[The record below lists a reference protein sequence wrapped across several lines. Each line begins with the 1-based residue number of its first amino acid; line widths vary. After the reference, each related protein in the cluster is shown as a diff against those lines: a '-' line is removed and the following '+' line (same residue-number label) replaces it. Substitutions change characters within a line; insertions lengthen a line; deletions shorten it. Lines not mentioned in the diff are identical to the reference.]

1 MQKENLKSA
10 AKGGLSLCMAN
21 MRLKTKLALGFGLVL
36 VLTGVVVFMG
46 YNGLKNVTR
55 ELETAKDAS
64 SIATYILEAQGQV
77 KNFQLRGWALH
88 GDDTQNAVEKFD
100 GIITDL
106 ETQVEELRGKL
117 YEQEDLHAIAA
128 ISENIATFDTA
139 FDESVAAH
147 KEKDGAFADWGRV
160 GWSITEVIGKSME
173 EIIDPARALAERAG
187 DLDAFAEWTYIGNRL
202 NEDVIQP
209 FLLLRVT
216 AVYFLATEADEQ
228 WASYQ
233 QQLKVVRAG
242 AAKWAT
248 LVQGHPDLE
257 AAAEEIAGHLDEYEK
272 AGERFYAAVLADRN
286 ANIAMAMAARRAQ
299 QYALNLETAKIEDAL
314 AAQSSA
320 TAMMLGA
327 AILAIVLGIGI
338 ALVISRAITK
348 PVASV
353 QQVAEQ
359 VARGDTQVTIDIDQ
373 EDEIGQLANAFRGV
387 TETLK
392 AKAETAEQF
401 AQGNLTVAV
410 PLASEVDTLGNAMV
424 IMRDSIQQLSDE
436 TRLLTRAA
444 VDGDLSYRGDA
455 SRLSGE
461 YAKIVEGFNHTLKAI
476 HEPIKVI
483 RIYLDR
489 ISKGDLSKKLT
500 VVDEKTNI
508 LKGDFKGLMDDTNR
522 VIESLTQLVTHIKVN
537 ANNLEQASDQL
548 ATAANQAGEATQQ
561 VAGTSQQMASGAA
574 DQAASSQETTR
585 AVGQLTEVID
595 QIARGAQEQSSQVQK
610 AAAATSEA
618 SSGVEQV
625 ATGAAAAAE
634 GSRKAAEVAR
644 NGAEMT
650 RKTVAGMEKIRATVD
665 IASEKVT
672 DLGKRSEQID
682 KIVSVISDIA
692 AQTNLLALNAAI
704 EAARAGEHGR
714 GFAVVA
720 DEVRKLAERSS
731 AATQEIA
738 DLIASIQNG
747 VKESVKSMEEG
758 TSEVKEGFRLASE
771 AGNVLEEILRA
782 SVDVSEQIEQ
792 ISAGA
797 QQSSASASQLV
808 KLIDGIGSVSEEN
821 MASTEQMSASATQV
835 ARSIESVAG
844 IAEQNSA
851 ATEQVS
857 ASAEEMSAQVQEI
870 VASSQSLKQMS
881 EELQAAVSKFK
892 LNGAGAGVGEKVLVG

>member
-1 MQKENLKSA
+1 
-10 AKGGLSLCMAN
+10 
-21 MRLKTKLALGFGLVL
+21 
-36 VLTGVVVFMG
+36 
-46 YNGLKNVTR
+46 
-55 ELETAKDAS
+55 
-64 SIATYILEAQGQV
+64 
-77 KNFQLRGWALH
+77 
-88 GDDTQNAVEKFD
+88 
-100 GIITDL
+100 
-106 ETQVEELRGKL
+106 
-117 YEQEDLHAIAA
+117 
-128 ISENIATFDTA
+128 
-139 FDESVAAH
+139 
-147 KEKDGAFADWGRV
+147 
-160 GWSITEVIGKSME
+160 EVIGKSRE

-187 DLDAFAEWTYIGNRL
+187 DLDAFAEWTDIGNRL

-216 AVYFLATEADEQ
+216 AAHFVATEADEQ
-228 WASYQ
+228 WASCQ

-242 AAKWAT
+242 AANWAT

-257 AAAEEIAGHLDEYEK
+257 AAAEEIAGHLVEYEK
-272 AGERFYAAVLADRN
+272 AGERFYAAVLAARN
-286 ANIAMAMAARRAQ
+286 AHSAMVMAARRAQ

-348 PVASV
+348 PVASL

-359 VARGDTQVTIDIDQ
+359 VARGDTQATIDIDQ

-436 TRLLTRAA
+436 TQRLTRAA

-461 YAKIVEGFNHTLKAI
+461 YAKIVEGFNRTLKAI

-500 VVDEKTNI
+500 VVDEKTNV

-522 VIESLTQLVTHIKVN
+522 VIESLTQLVAHIKVN

-610 AAAATSEA
+610 AVAATSEA

-634 GSRKAAEVAR
+634 GSRKAAEAAR

-797 QQSSASASQLV
+797 QQSSASASELV

-881 EELQAAVSKFK
+881 EELQEAVSKFK
-892 LNGAGAGVGEKVLVG
+892 LNGAGVGVGEKVLVG

>member
-10 AKGGLSLCMAN
+10 AKGGLSLSMAN

-36 VLTGVVVFMG
+36 VLTGVVVFVG

-55 ELETAKDAS
+55 ELEIARDAS
-64 SIATYILEAQGQV
+64 SIATYVLEARRQE
-77 KNFQLRGWALH
+77 KNFQLRGWALF
-88 GDDTQNAVEKFD
+88 GDDTQNAVEKFG

-128 ISENIATFDTA
+128 ISEDIATYDTA
-139 FDESVAAH
+139 FDEIVAAR
-147 KEKDGAFADWGRV
+147 KEKDGAIADWSRV
-160 GWSITEVIGKSME
+160 RWSITEVIDKSRE

-216 AVYFLATEADEQ
+216 AAHFVATEADEQ

-242 AAKWAT
+242 TAKWAT

-286 ANIAMAMAARRAQ
+286 ANIAMVMAARRAQ

-348 PVASV
+348 PVASL

-359 VARGDTQVTIDIDQ
+359 IAGGDTQITIDIDQ
-373 EDEIGQLANAFRGV
+373 KDEIGQLADCMRGAAAYMKEMA
-387 TETLK
+387 T
-392 AKAETAEQF
+392 AADSIAE
-401 AQGNLTVAV
+401 GDLTVALQPKSQKDV
-410 PLASEVDTLGNAMV
+410 LGNAFSRM
-424 IMRDSIQQLSDE
+424 ITNLRGMATAADSIAE
-436 TRLLTRAA
+436 
-444 VDGDLSYRGDA
+444 GDLTVALQPKSQKDVLGNAFSRMIGNLRQLIGKA
-455 SRLSGE
+455 SAS
-461 YAKIVEGFNHTLKAI
+461 AN
-476 HEPIKVI
+476 
-483 RIYLDR
+483 
-489 ISKGDLSKKLT
+489 
-500 VVDEKTNI
+500 
-508 LKGDFKGLMDDTNR
+508 
-522 VIESLTQLVTHIKVN
+522 QLN
-537 ANNLEQASDQL
+537 AASDQL

-561 VAGTSQQMASGAA
+561 VAGTSQQIASGAA

-595 QIARGAQEQSSQVQK
+595 RIARGAQEQSSQVQK
-610 AAAATSEA
+610 AVAATSEA

-634 GSRKAAEVAR
+634 GSRKAAEAAR

-720 DEVRKLAERSS
+720 DEVRKLAERSA
-731 AATQEIA
+731 AATQEIT

-747 VKESVKSMEEG
+747 VEESVKSMEEG

-771 AGNVLEEILRA
+771 AGNMLEEILRA

-797 QQSSASASQLV
+797 QQSSASASELV

-892 LNGAGAGVGEKVLVG
+892 LNGAGVGVGEKVLVG

>member
-10 AKGGLSLCMAN
+10 AKGGLSLSMAN

-36 VLTGVVVFMG
+36 VLTGVVVFVG

-55 ELETAKDAS
+55 GSEIARDAS
-64 SIATYILEAQGQV
+64 SIATYVLEAQGQV
-77 KNFQLRGWALH
+77 KNFQLRGWALF
-88 GDDTQNAVEKFD
+88 GDDTQNAVEKFG

-139 FDESVAAH
+139 FDEIVAAR
-147 KEKDGAFADWGRV
+147 KEKDSAFADWGRV

-173 EIIDPARALAERAG
+173 EIINPAKALAERAG

-242 AAKWAT
+242 TANWAT
-248 LVQGHPDLE
+248 LAQGHPDLE
-257 AAAEEIAGHLDEYEK
+257 AAAEKIAGHLDEFEK

-286 ANIAMAMAARRAQ
+286 ASSAMVRAARRTQ

-348 PVASV
+348 PVASL

-387 TETLK
+387 MET
-392 AKAETAEQF
+392 F
-401 AQGNLTVAV
+401 
-410 PLASEVDTLGNAMV
+410 
-424 IMRDSIQQLSDE
+424 QQLSDE
-436 TRLLTRAA
+436 TQRLTRAA

-461 YAKIVEGFNHTLKAI
+461 YAKIVEGFNRTLKAI

-483 RIYLDR
+483 GIYLDR

-500 VVDEKTNI
+500 VVDEKTNV
-508 LKGDFKGLMDDTNR
+508 LKGDFKRLMDDTNR
-522 VIESLTQLVTHIKVN
+522 VIESLTQLVAHIKVN
-537 ANNLEQASDQL
+537 ANNLKQASDQL
-548 ATAANQAGEATQQ
+548 ATTANQAGEATQQ
-561 VAGTSQQMASGAA
+561 VAGTSQQIASGAA
-574 DQAASSQETTR
+574 DQAASSQET
-585 AVGQLTEVID
+585 AKSVGQLTEVID
-595 QIARGAQEQSSQVQK
+595 RIARGAQEQSSQVQK
-610 AAAATSEA
+610 AVAVTSEA

-634 GSRKAAEVAR
+634 GSRKAAEAAR

-672 DLGKRSEQID
+672 GLGKRSEQID

-720 DEVRKLAERSS
+720 DEVRKLAERSA

-782 SVDVSEQIEQ
+782 SVNVSEQIEQ

-797 QQSSASASQLV
+797 QQSSASASELV